1 MTLRERA
8 SELLFRRREVLW
20 LLLMVPAVLY
30 LLAVFA
36 VPLFQIVLR
45 SFYFPK
51 LTSEHYVRIFAVPAY
66 LSVLWVTLRISLIVA
81 VTALLLGYPLAFLLA
96 SVPTRT
102 ANLLMAL
109 VLLPFWTS
117 LLVRTY
123 AWMILLQKNG
133 VLNALLVNLGL
144 IAAPLPLM
152 YNTPGVIIGMVH
164 VLLPFMVLPLYAVMK
179 GIDPDLAR
187 AARSLGAGGM
197 RTFLRVILPLSLP
210 GVSAGFL
217 LVFISAIGFFITPA
231 LLGGRGDVM
240 IGMLIESQV
249 NALVNWGLGS
259 ALAVFLLAIILALV
273 FIYNRVLRLE
283 RFRVGGEEAAPAA
296 AQGAPAA
303 PPGQAGPVVR
313 PATFS
318 KPIRAPGAGP
328 ERGGRAG
335 GRYEAPPRD
344 YARILLGIFAGLV
357 LLYLVLPILIVI
369 PMSFSPSK
377 FLRFPPTGLSLQWY
391 RNYFTSPSWV
401 SATILSLKV
410 AGVVTV
416 LATALGS
423 LAALGLVRARFRGR
437 DAVQALV
444 LSPLIV
450 PTVVTAVAVY
460 FLFARLGLVGSMWSL
475 VFAHTVLA
483 VPFVVLTVSATLR
496 GFDLNLEK
504 VAMSLGSTQLKAL
517 LRITVP
523 LVAPGIVSGSLF
535 AFITSFDEVV
545 IAIFLAGTTSATL
558 PKRMWDDVQLQLD
571 PTLSAVSS
579 ILIVV
584 SITILVCAELLR
596 GRWEMVQQRRLAE
609 MAGVPEVAAA

>member
-1 MTLRERA
+1 MTLRQRA
-8 SELLFRRREVLW
+8 SEFLFRRREVLW
-20 LLLMVPAVLY
+20 LLLLVPAVLY

-51 LTSEHYVRIFAVPAY
+51 LTGEHYVRIFAVPAY
-66 LSVLWVTLRISLIVA
+66 LKVLWVTLRISLIVA
-81 VTALLLGYPLAFLLA
+81 VTALLLGYPVAFLLA
-96 SVPTRT
+96 TIPTRT

-133 VLNALLVNLGL
+133 VLNSLLVNLGL

-187 AARSLGAGGM
+187 AARSLGAGGF

-240 IGMLIESQV
+240 IGMLIESQI

-273 FIYNRVLRLE
+273 FIYHRALRLE
-283 RFRVGGEEAAPAA
+283 RFRVGVEEAAVEVR
-296 AQGAPAA
+296 GAPGA
-303 PPGQAGPVVR
+303 PPGPGGPVVR
-313 PATFS
+313 PAIFS
-318 KPIRAPGAGP
+318 KPIQAPGAGP
-328 ERGGRAG
+328 ERERRAA

-369 PMSFSPSK
+369 PMSFSSSK
-377 FLRFPPTGLSLQWY
+377 FLRFPPTGLSLEWY

-401 SATILSLKV
+401 SATMLSLKV

-423 LAALGLVRARFRGR
+423 LAALGLVRARFRGKG
-437 DAVQALV
+437 AVQALV

-504 VAMSLGSTQLKAL
+504 VAMSLGSSQLKAL
-517 LRITVP
+517 MRVTVP
-523 LVAPGIVSGSLF
+523 LIAPGIVSGALF

-584 SITILVCAELLR
+584 SITILVSAELLR
-596 GRWEMVQQRRLAE
+596 GRWQRVHARRLAE